1 MTKQIVLTEE
11 EYQALLTVQ
20 TKPDELLR
28 ETNLALKKK
37 LDEAE
42 TRLKQGAYD
51 NIKIETP
58 FRVTNES
65 LCISSPT
72 DFVVMYNSLA
82 KSNLTDSDL
91 SALSFLKHLA
101 ATFNYEVQ
109 FTDVSKLKAYRVS
122 LQKKG
127 LYKPIKVN
135 GKCYLEKGNLWKH

>member
-11 EYQALLTVQ
+11 EYQALLVIQ

-42 TRLKQGAYD
+42 TKLKQGAFD
-51 NIKIETP
+51 NVRIETP
-58 FRVTNES
+58 FRVVNES
-65 LCISSPT
+65 LCLNTPT

-91 SALSFLKHLA
+91 SVLSFLKHLSS
-101 ATFNYEVQ
+101 TFNYQVQ
-109 FTDVSKLKAYRVS
+109 FEDISKLKAYRVS

-135 GKCYLEKGNLWKH
+135 GRCYLEKGNL

>member
-1 MTKQIVLTEE
+1 MPQPTYILTEE
-11 EYQALLTVQ
+11 EYKALLTVQ
-20 TKPDELLR
+20 TKPDDLLR
-28 ETNLALKKK
+28 ETNKQLKSK

-42 TRLKQGAYD
+42 TKLKQGAFD
-51 NIKIETP
+51 NIRIETP
-58 FRVTNES
+58 FRVYNES
-65 LCISSPT
+65 LCLNTPT

-135 GKCYLEKGNLWKH
+135 GKCYLEKGNS

>member
-1 MTKQIVLTEE
+1 MLKPTYILTEE

-42 TRLKQGAYD
+42 AKLKQGAFD
-51 NIKIETP
+51 NIRIETP
-58 FRVTNES
+58 FRVYNES

-82 KSNLTDSDL
+82 KFNLTDSDL

-127 LYKPIKVN
+127 LYKPIKVS
-135 GKCYLEKGNLWKH
+135 GKCYLEKDNS

>member
-82 KSNLTDSDL
+82 KSTLTDSDL
-91 SALSFLKHLA
+91 SVLSFLKHLS
-101 ATFNYEVQ
+101 ATFNYQVQ
-109 FTDVSKLKAYRVS
+109 FKDSSKLKAYRVS

-127 LYKPIKVN
+127 LYKPIKVS
-135 GKCYLEKGNLWKH
+135 GKCYLEKEAK

>member
-11 EYQALLTVQ
+11 EYQALLVIQ

-42 TRLKQGAYD
+42 TKLKQGAFD
-51 NIKIETP
+51 NVRIETP
-58 FRVTNES
+58 FRVVNES
-65 LCISSPT
+65 LCLNTPT

-101 ATFNYEVQ
+101 ATFNYQVQ
-109 FTDVSKLKAYRVS
+109 FADVSKLKAYRVS

-127 LYKPIKVN
+127 LYKPIKVS
-135 GKCYLEKGNLWKH
+135 GRCYLEKDQS

>member
-1 MTKQIVLTEE
+1 MLKPTYILTEE

-20 TKPDELLR
+20 SEPDELLR

-42 TRLKQGAYD
+42 TKLKQGAFD
-51 NIKIETP
+51 NIRIETP
-58 FRVTNES
+58 FRVVNES
-65 LCISSPT
+65 LCLNTAT

-91 SALSFLKHLA
+91 SALSFLKHLSQV
-101 ATFNYEVQ
+101 FNYNPQ

-127 LYKPIKVN
+127 LYKQIKVN
-135 GKCYLEKGNLWKH
+135 GKCYLEKGNL

>member
-11 EYQALLTVQ
+11 EYQALLVIQ

-42 TRLKQGAYD
+42 TKLKQGSFD
-51 NIKIETP
+51 NVRIETP
-58 FRVTNES
+58 FRVVNES
-65 LCISSPT
+65 LCLNTPT

-101 ATFNYEVQ
+101 ATFNYQVQ
-109 FTDVSKLKAYRVS
+109 FADVSKLKAYRVS

-127 LYKPIKVN
+127 LYKPIKVS
-135 GKCYLEKGNLWKH
+135 GKCYLEKDNS

>member
-1 MTKQIVLTEE
+1 MPQPTYILTEQ
-11 EYQALLTVQ
+11 EYQDLLKVQ
-20 TKPDELLR
+20 NKPDDLLR
-28 ETNLALKKK
+28 ETNLSLKKK

-58 FRVTNES
+58 FRVVNES
-65 LCISSPT
+65 LCLNTAT

-135 GKCYLEKGNLWKH
+135 GKCYLEKGNL

>member
-1 MTKQIVLTEE
+1 MPQPTYILTEE

-42 TRLKQGAYD
+42 TKLKQGAFD
-51 NIKIETP
+51 NIRIETP
-58 FRVTNES
+58 FRVYNES
-65 LCISSPT
+65 LCLNTPT

-91 SALSFLKHLA
+91 SVLSFLKHLS
-101 ATFNYEVQ
+101 ATFNYQVQ
-109 FTDVSKLKAYRVS
+109 FEDISKLKAYRVS

-127 LYKPIKVN
+127 LYKPIKVS
-135 GKCYLEKGNLWKH
+135 GKCYLEKEAK

>member
-1 MTKQIVLTEE
+1 MLKPTYILTEE

-82 KSNLTDSDL
+82 YPSLTESDSCVF
-91 SALSFLKHLA
+91 SFLKHLS
-101 ATFNYEVQ
+101 TVFNYKMQ
-109 FTDVSKLKAYRVS
+109 FEDISKLKAYRVS

-127 LYKPIKVN
+127 LYKPIKVS
-135 GKCYLEKGNLWKH
+135 GKCYLEKEAK

>member
-1 MTKQIVLTEE
+1 MPQPTYILTEE

-58 FRVTNES
+58 FRVVNES

-82 KSNLTDSDL
+82 KPTLTDSDL
-91 SALSFLKHLA
+91 SVLSFLKHLSD
-101 ATFNYEVQ
+101 TFNYQMQ
-109 FTDVSKLKAYRVS
+109 FENSSKLKAYRVS

-135 GKCYLEKGNLWKH
+135 GKCYLEKGNL

>member
-1 MTKQIVLTEE
+1 MLKPTYILTEE

-135 GKCYLEKGNLWKH
+135 GRCYLEKGNL

>member
-1 MTKQIVLTEE
+1 MPQPNYILTVG

-42 TRLKQGAYD
+42 TKLKQGAFD
-51 NIKIETP
+51 NIRIETP
-58 FRVTNES
+58 FRVVNES
-65 LCISSPT
+65 LCLNTAT

-91 SALSFLKHLA
+91 SALSFLKHLS
-101 ATFNYEVQ
+101 ATFNYQVQ

-127 LYKPIKVN
+127 FYKPIKVN
-135 GKCYLEKGNLWKH
+135 GKCYLEKGNS

>member
-42 TRLKQGAYD
+42 TKLKQGAFD
-51 NIKIETP
+51 NIRIETP
-58 FRVTNES
+58 FRVVNES
-65 LCISSPT
+65 LCLNTPT

-101 ATFNYEVQ
+101 ATFNYQVQ
-109 FTDVSKLKAYRVS
+109 FADVSKLKAYRVS

-127 LYKPIKVN
+127 LYKQIKVS
-135 GKCYLEKGNLWKH
+135 GKCYLEKDQS

>member
-1 MTKQIVLTEE
+1 MLKPTYILTEE

-20 TKPDELLR
+20 SEPDELLR

-101 ATFNYEVQ
+101 ATFNYQVQ
-109 FTDVSKLKAYRVS
+109 FADVSKLKAYRVS

-127 LYKPIKVN
+127 LYKPIKVS
-135 GKCYLEKGNLWKH
+135 GKCYLEKEAK

>member
-42 TRLKQGAYD
+42 TKLKQGSFD
-51 NIKIETP
+51 NIRIETP

-101 ATFNYEVQ
+101 ATFNYQVQ

-127 LYKPIKVN
+127 LYKPIKVS
-135 GKCYLEKGNLWKH
+135 GKCYLEKDQS

>member
-1 MTKQIVLTEE
+1 MLKPTYILTEE

-58 FRVTNES
+58 FRVVNES

-82 KSNLTDSDL
+82 KPTLTDSDL
-91 SALSFLKHLA
+91 SVLSFLKHLS
-101 ATFNYEVQ
+101 ATFNYQMQ
-109 FTDVSKLKAYRVS
+109 FENSSKLKAYRVS

-135 GKCYLEKGNLWKH
+135 GKCYLEKGNL

>member
-1 MTKQIVLTEE
+1 MLKPTYILTEE

-20 TKPDELLR
+20 SEPDDLLR

-42 TRLKQGAYD
+42 TKLKQGAFD
-51 NIKIETP
+51 NIRIETP
-58 FRVTNES
+58 FRVVNES
-65 LCISSPT
+65 LCLNTAT

-135 GKCYLEKGNLWKH
+135 GKCYLEKDNS

>member
-1 MTKQIVLTEE
+1 MTKQIVLTEQ
-11 EYQALLTVQ
+11 EYQDLLKVQ
-20 TKPDELLR
+20 NKPDDLLR

-58 FRVTNES
+58 FRVVNES
-65 LCISSPT
+65 LCISSST

-135 GKCYLEKGNLWKH
+135 GKCYLEKGNL

>member
-1 MTKQIVLTEE
+1 MLKPTYILTEE

-42 TRLKQGAYD
+42 TKLKQGAFD
-51 NIKIETP
+51 NIRIETP
-58 FRVTNES
+58 FRVVNES
-65 LCISSPT
+65 LCLNTAT

-101 ATFNYEVQ
+101 TTFNYQVQ
-109 FTDVSKLKAYRVS
+109 FADVSKLKAYRVS

-135 GKCYLEKGNLWKH
+135 GKCYLEKGNL

>member
-1 MTKQIVLTEE
+1 MLKPTYILTEE

-42 TRLKQGAYD
+42 TKLKQGAYD

-82 KSNLTDSDL
+82 KPTLTDSDL
-91 SALSFLKHLA
+91 SVLSFLKHLSA
-101 ATFNYEVQ
+101 IFNYQVQ
-109 FTDVSKLKAYRVS
+109 FADSSKLKAYRVS

-135 GKCYLEKGNLWKH
+135 GKCYLEKGNL

>member
-135 GKCYLEKGNLWKH
+135 GRCYLEKGNL

>member
-1 MTKQIVLTEE
+1 MLKPTYILTEE

-58 FRVTNES
+58 FRVVNES

-91 SALSFLKHLA
+91 SVLSFLKHLSA
-101 ATFNYEVQ
+101 IFNYQVQ
-109 FTDVSKLKAYRVS
+109 FEDISKLKAYRVS

-135 GKCYLEKGNLWKH
+135 GKCYLEKGNL

>member
-1 MTKQIVLTEE
+1 MPAPTYILTEQ
-11 EYQALLTVQ
+11 EYQDLLKVQ
-20 TKPDELLR
+20 NKPDDLLR

-42 TRLKQGAYD
+42 TRLKKGAYD
-51 NIKIETP
+51 NIKVETP

-65 LCISSPT
+65 LCINSPT

-91 SALSFLKHLA
+91 SAFSFLKHVSD
-101 ATFNYEVQ
+101 TFNYQLQ
-109 FTDVSKLKAYRVS
+109 FTDTSKLKAYRVS

-127 LYKPIKVN
+127 LYKPIKVI
-135 GKCYLEKGNLWKH
+135 GKCYLEKETK

>member
-20 TKPDELLR
+20 TEPDELLR

-42 TRLKQGAYD
+42 TKLKQGAFD
-51 NIKIETP
+51 NVRIETP
-58 FRVTNES
+58 FRVVNES
-65 LCISSPT
+65 LCLNTPT

-101 ATFNYEVQ
+101 ATFNYQVQ
-109 FTDVSKLKAYRVS
+109 FADVSKLKAYRVS

-127 LYKPIKVN
+127 LYKPIKVS
-135 GKCYLEKGNLWKH
+135 GKCYLEKDQS

>member
-1 MTKQIVLTEE
+1 MPQPTYILTEQ
-11 EYQALLTVQ
+11 EYQDLLKVQ
-20 TKPDELLR
+20 NKPDDLLR

-58 FRVTNES
+58 FRVVNES
-65 LCISSPT
+65 LCLNTAT

-127 LYKPIKVN
+127 LYKPIKVS
-135 GKCYLEKGNLWKH
+135 GKCYLEKDI

>member
-1 MTKQIVLTEE
+1 MLKPTYILTEE

-58 FRVTNES
+58 FRVVNES

-82 KSNLTDSDL
+82 KPTLTDSDL
-91 SALSFLKHLA
+91 SVLSFLKHLS
-101 ATFNYEVQ
+101 ATFNYQVQ
-109 FTDVSKLKAYRVS
+109 FKDSSKLKAYRVS

-135 GKCYLEKGNLWKH
+135 GKCYLEKGNL

>member
-1 MTKQIVLTEE
+1 MLKPTYILTEE

-135 GKCYLEKGNLWKH
+135 GKCYLEKGNL

>member
-1 MTKQIVLTEE
+1 MLKPTYILTEE

-20 TKPDELLR
+20 SEPDELLR

-42 TRLKQGAYD
+42 TKLKQGAYD

-127 LYKPIKVN
+127 LYKPIKVS
-135 GKCYLEKGNLWKH
+135 GKCYLEKEAK

>member
-1 MTKQIVLTEE
+1 MPQPTYILTVG

-37 LDEAE
+37 LDEVE
-42 TRLKQGAYD
+42 TKLKQGAFD
-51 NIKIETP
+51 NIRIETP
-58 FRVTNES
+58 FMVVNES
-65 LCISSPT
+65 LCLNTAT

-127 LYKPIKVN
+127 LYKPIKVS
-135 GKCYLEKGNLWKH
+135 GKCYLEKDQS

>member
-1 MTKQIVLTEE
+1 MLKPTYILTEE

-42 TRLKQGAYD
+42 TKLKQGAYD

-58 FRVTNES
+58 FRVVNES
-65 LCISSPT
+65 LCLNTAT

-82 KSNLTDSDL
+82 KSTLTDSDL
-91 SALSFLKHLA
+91 SVLSFLKHLS
-101 ATFNYEVQ
+101 ATFNYQVQ
-109 FTDVSKLKAYRVS
+109 FKDSSKLKAYRVS

-135 GKCYLEKGNLWKH
+135 GKCYLEKGNL

>member
-1 MTKQIVLTEE
+1 MTKQIVLTEQ
-11 EYQALLTVQ
+11 EYQDLLTVQ

-127 LYKPIKVN
+127 LYKPIKVS
-135 GKCYLEKGNLWKH
+135 GKCYLEKDQS

>member
-42 TRLKQGAYD
+42 TKLKQGAFD
-51 NIKIETP
+51 NIRIETP
-58 FRVTNES
+58 FRVVNGA
-65 LCISSPT
+65 LCCLTFT

-91 SALSFLKHLA
+91 STLSFLKRIA

-135 GKCYLEKGNLWKH
+135 GRCHLEKGNL

>member
-1 MTKQIVLTEE
+1 MLKPTYILTEE

-20 TKPDELLR
+20 TKPDDLLR
-28 ETNLALKKK
+28 ETNKQLKSK

-42 TRLKQGAYD
+42 TKLKQGAFD
-51 NIKIETP
+51 NVRIETP
-58 FRVTNES
+58 FRVVNES
-65 LCISSPT
+65 LCLNTPT

-101 ATFNYEVQ
+101 ATFNHKVQ

-135 GKCYLEKGNLWKH
+135 GKCYLEKGNL

>member
-42 TRLKQGAYD
+42 TKLKQGAFD
-51 NIKIETP
+51 NVRIETP
-58 FRVTNES
+58 FRVINGA
-65 LCISSPT
+65 LCCLTFT

-82 KSNLTDSDL
+82 KSNLTESDL
-91 SALSFLKHLA
+91 AVFSFLTHVS
-101 ATFNYEVQ
+101 TVFNYEVH
-109 FTDVSKLKAYRVS
+109 FEDVSKLKAYRVS

-135 GKCYLEKGNLWKH
+135 GKCYLEKGNL